1 MVDTDLL
8 QDAARREYAQAIK
21 VKKGTSG
28 IAVVTAAAAGGDD
41 EKK

>member
-8 QDAARREYAQAIK
+8 QDAARREYAQA
-21 VKKGTSG
+21 VKAKKP
-28 IAVVTAAAAGGDD
+28 AAAAVSAEDS